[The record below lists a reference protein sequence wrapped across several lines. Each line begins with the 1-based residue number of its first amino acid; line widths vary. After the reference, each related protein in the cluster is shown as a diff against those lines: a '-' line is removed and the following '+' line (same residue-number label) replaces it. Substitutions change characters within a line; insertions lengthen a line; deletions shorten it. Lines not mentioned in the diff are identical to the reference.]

1 MSDEKKFFCF
11 CSSNCKY
18 ETMTKEQILTAIAQ
32 ALSTGKVENV
42 DTGFIT
48 KVKETNGGRYVTFW
62 VGTQA
67 EYNALK
73 EKKTDCLYII
83 TDSAA
88 NQAMELM
95 AQDVKTMKETLDK
108 VADHIVYV
116 YQDWDNINVVRHYAS
131 GIAEATL
138 RTTWTGLSF
147 TTQHKG
153 FYELDSG
160 RQRVGLEEILQG
172 VVPDFCSINVAKATM
187 TTENGEETFAPP
199 IFAMVCGTPEKIE
212 GYGVASQRILL
223 LADERAENVTIEV
236 EIHCRWKT
244 DNKE

>member
-1 MSDEKKFFCF
+1 MSDEKKYFCF

-48 KVKETNGGRYVTFW
+48 KVKEANGGRYVTFW

-73 EKKTDCLYII
+73 EKKTDCLYIV

-88 NQAMELM
+88 NQAMDMIAQEVKEMKDALDNM
-95 AQDVKTMKETLDK
+95 A
-108 VADHIVYV
+108 
-116 YQDWDNINVVRHYAS
+116 DNIIDIYEDVESRNVVRYYAS
-131 GIAEATL
+131 GIAEGTL
-138 RTTWTGLSF
+138 RAIWTGLSF
-147 TTQHKG
+147 TTEHKG
-153 FYELDSG
+153 FYALDLG
-160 RQRVGLEEILQG
+160 RQRVALDGIMN
-172 VVPDFCSINVAKATM
+172 VVPDFCSINVSKATM

-199 IFAMVCGTPEKIE
+199 IFAMVCGTPEKLD
-212 GYGVASQRILL
+212 GYGVVSQRILL
-223 LADERAENVTIEV
+223 LADERAENVTIEM
-236 EIHCRWKT
+236 ELHCRWKWN
-244 DNKE
+244 NKE